1 MPPNFHWVVEIVR
14 KKPNGHPWLSSD
26 KPIMTTTCPYFF
38 QRRLKIRMV
47 PYLYLTDQE
56 PFRFFFS
63 CLSLSLSL
71 FRTRGFFG
79 EIGD

>member
-1 MPPNFHWVVEIVR
+1 
-14 KKPNGHPWLSSD
+14 
-26 KPIMTTTCPYFF
+26 
-38 QRRLKIRMV
+38 MV

-79 EIGD
+79 EIGDWGICRDLYSWVTRFYEY